1 MSTSPRPE
9 ASRRRTWLAKPFAA
23 WLLVAIS
30 PLASGDELVMRPGM
44 RLKDKQVYSFD
55 EDGVRLGPASRPI
68 GWEEIEGGTLS
79 RDQAR
84 FDRLREELSGP
95 LHEIHTKLADGAYRA
110 LLEPA
115 KALFPK
121 LADRRSNSAYMV
133 AQALMWANLA
143 LHQPEDAIEPYL
155 VCANLRQSVVKEL
168 GSLPGRRRLLLDSE
182 TGLSAELPLVG
193 FDRTRAA
200 AALPHVRAR
209 LRKLGNGSPSA
220 LKLYVAALALAAGD
234 ATTADAELSALVSP
248 PRPLA
253 EIAEALRA
261 QAVAVRGQKPEALSR
276 LERLRESCLPSN
288 RGLVDYLTGTARL
301 EIATGNPG
309 DGVLD
314 LLNVAALHGDDQ
326 PSLAA
331 AALYAAQQALL
342 HQHDAVAARTVQI
355 ELLRAFR
362 ETAHGARLSSE
373 LGPDSAVARAAAD
386 LEAAESKPEA
396 GDSPESAGS
405 GSGRPP
411 RSDEPSPRK
420 RTARPKAKEI
430 PR

>member
-1 MSTSPRPE
+1 MSTSRRPE
-9 ASRRRTWLAKPFAA
+9 AAGGRTWLAKPLAA
-23 WLLVAIS
+23 WLLIAIS
-30 PLASGDELVMRPGM
+30 PLASGDDLVMRPGM

-68 GWEEIEGGTLS
+68 GWEEIEGGTVS

-84 FDRLREELSGP
+84 FDRMRQELSGP
-95 LHEIHTKLADGAYRA
+95 LHEIHTKLAEGAYPS

-115 KALFPK
+115 KALFARF
-121 LADRRSNSAYMV
+121 ADRRSNSAYMV

-143 LHQPEDAIEPYL
+143 LHQSEDAIEPYL
-155 VCANLRQSVVKEL
+155 VCASMRRSNKEL
-168 GSLPGRRRLLLDSE
+168 GSLPGRRRLLFDSE
-182 TGLSAELPLVG
+182 TGLSPDLALVG

-209 LRKLGNGSPSA
+209 LRKLSPSPPQA

-234 ATTADAELSALVSP
+234 AASADAELAALGSP
-248 PRPLA
+248 SRPVG
-253 EIAEALRA
+253 EIADALRA
-261 QAVAVRGQKPEALSR
+261 QAVAVRGQKTEALSR
-276 LERLRESCLPSN
+276 FERLREACLPSN
-288 RGLVDYLTGTARL
+288 RGLIDYLSGTARL
-301 EIATGNPG
+301 ETGKGNPS

-314 LLNVAALHGDDQ
+314 LLNVAASHGNDQ
-326 PSLAA
+326 RALAA

-342 HQHDAVAARTVQI
+342 GQHDAAAARAVQI
-355 ELLRAFR
+355 ELLRSFR
-362 ETAHGARLSSE
+362 GTDHGARLIAE
-373 LGPDSAVARAAAD
+373 LGPDSAVVRAAAD
-386 LEAAESKPEA
+386 LETAESKTEA
-396 GDSPESAGS
+396 GDSPEDEGI
-405 GSGRPP
+405 GSGRPS

>member
-1 MSTSPRPE
+1 MSTCRRPE
-9 ASRRRTWLAKPFAA
+9 AAGRWNRLAKPAAA
-23 WLLVAIS
+23 WLLIAIS
-30 PLASGDELVMRPGM
+30 PFAWGDDLVMRPGM
-44 RLKDKQVYSFD
+44 KLKDKQVYSFD

-68 GWEEIEGGTLS
+68 GWEEIEGGTVS
-79 RDQAR
+79 KDQAR
-84 FDRLREELSGP
+84 FDRMRQELSGP
-95 LHEIHTKLADGAYRA
+95 LHEIHTKLAEGDYRS

-115 KALFPK
+115 KALFPR

-143 LHQPEDAIEPYL
+143 LHQSEEAIEPYL
-155 VCANLRQSVVKEL
+155 VCASLRQSVKDL
-168 GSLPGRRRLLLDSE
+168 KSLPGGRRLLIDAE
-182 TGLSAELPLVG
+182 TGLSSELALAG
-193 FDRTRAA
+193 FDRTRAV

-209 LRKLGNGSPSA
+209 LRKLGSTAPLA

-234 ATTADAELSALVSP
+234 AASADAELSALASP
-248 PRPLA
+248 SRPVA
-253 EIAEALRA
+253 EIADALRA
-261 QAVAVRGQKPEALSR
+261 QAVAVRGQKAEALSR
-276 LERLRESCLPSN
+276 LERLREASLPSN
-288 RGLVDYLTGTARL
+288 RGLVDYLSGTMRL
-301 EIATGNPG
+301 EMGKGNPS

-314 LLNVAALHGDDQ
+314 LLNVAASHADDQ

-342 HQHDAVAARTVQI
+342 AQHDAAAARAVQI

-362 ETAHGARLSSE
+362 ETDHGARLMSE

-386 LEAAESKPEA
+386 LEAAASKTET
-396 GDSPESAGS
+396 GDSAKDEGIGP
-405 GSGRPP
+405 GRPS